1 MSQTTKKPRR
11 TAVAAAPTPAT
22 PAIDVGSPEWIARR
36 KAAIAKRVE
45 WSSGPE
51 EVVSHK
57 AVGHEVGIRTST
69 WLTQTYR
76 EVHRKE
82 SLMIT
87 PQQVIDVLV
96 AAGVKK
102 WVLMGLHGYV
112 GYFHEPRATQ
122 DVDVLIGLRERGRAM
137 KAILAAWPRLQVE
150 ERPEVLR
157 FADPNDLDYSGHP
170 KVVIDIM
177 LPRDEFYRTILSECV
192 LIQEATQHHIPT
204 LEAALV
210 AKYAA
215 LMSLYRDQEKKEYD
229 AGDFRRIVKANR
241 ANIDVPVLRRLA
253 DQIWQGAAD
262 DIERFIELAMTGE
275 PFSV

>member
-1 MSQTTKKPRR
+1 MPQTAKKPRR
-11 TAVAAAPTPAT
+11 TAAAATPAT
-22 PAIDVGSPEWIARR
+22 PLVDYSSPEWIAKRT
-36 KAAIAKRVE
+36 AAIAKQRS
-45 WSSGPE
+45 WASGP
-51 EVVSHK
+51 EVVSHN
-57 AVGHEVGIRTST
+57 AVGHEYGIRTST

-76 EVHRKE
+76 EVHRKQ

-112 GYFHEPRATQ
+112 GYIATPRATQ
-122 DVDVLIGLRERGRAM
+122 DVDVLVGLRDRGRAM
-137 KAILAAWPRLQVE
+137 KAILAAWPTLVVN

-157 FADPNDLDYSGHP
+157 FADPNDLDFTGEP

-177 LPRDEFYRTILSECV
+177 LPRDEVYKTILNECV
-192 LIQEATQHHIPT
+192 LIQEKTQHHIPT

-215 LMSLYRDQEKKEYD
+215 LMSVYRDQEKKEYD
-229 AGDFRRIVKANR
+229 AGDFRRIVKANY
-241 ANIDVPVLRRLA
+241 ANIDVSILRRLA

-262 DIERFIELAMTGE
+262 DIEQFLDLAMSGT
-275 PFSV
+275 PFPV

>member
-11 TAVAAAPTPAT
+11 TAAAAAIPAV
-22 PAIDVGSPEWIARR
+22 PLIDYSSPEWIAKRN
-36 KAAIAKRVE
+36 AAIAKIRP
-45 WSSGPE
+45 WASGP
-51 EVVSHK
+51 EVVSHN
-57 AVGHEVGIRTST
+57 AVGHEYGIRKST

-76 EVHRKE
+76 EVHRKQ

-112 GYFHEPRATQ
+112 GYLDDPRATQ
-122 DVDVLIGLRERGRAM
+122 DVDVLVGIRDRGRAM
-137 KAILAAWPRLQVE
+137 KAILAAWPTLQVH

-157 FADPNDLDYSGHP
+157 FADPNDLDFTGEP

-177 LPRDEFYRTILSECV
+177 LPRDEVYKTILNECV
-192 LIQEATQHHIPT
+192 LIQEKTQHHIPT

-215 LMSLYRDQEKKEYD
+215 LMSVFRDQEKKEYD

-241 ANIDVPVLRRLA
+241 ADIDVPELRRLA
-253 DQIWQGAAD
+253 EQIWQGAAD
-262 DIERFIELAMTGE
+262 DIERFLELAMTGK